1 MAKTRRCGVEVVPH
15 IICLPDCQPDLI
27 LFNHNAPTH
36 FDGAHSHTST
46 HPQQQIT
53 GGTLDLTHSGGAHKQ
68 KKKQNSRVCVRACVQ
83 QKLRQSS
90 RQCTAVSPGE
100 VVGRKEVLRKDVDKE
115 ESRRKRLN
123 KRSE

>member
-68 KKKQNSRVCVRACVQ
+68 KKKTELSRVCPCVRAAETAAEQ
-83 QKLRQSS
+83 PTMHSGQS
-90 RQCTAVSPGE
+90 R
-100 VVGRKEVLRKDVDKE
+100 
-115 ESRRKRLN
+115 
-123 KRSE
+123 